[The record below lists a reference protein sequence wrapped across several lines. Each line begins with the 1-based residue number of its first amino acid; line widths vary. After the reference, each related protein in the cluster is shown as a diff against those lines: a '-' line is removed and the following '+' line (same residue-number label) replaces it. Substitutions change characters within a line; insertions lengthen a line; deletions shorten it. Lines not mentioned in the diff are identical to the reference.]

1 VIRTFFAAA
10 GQPPGSMCLAQT
22 LPKIP
27 VCRSH
32 SRGAADQF
40 IVVFENTR
48 KSFATYATYAAGG
61 NCLKYLIS
69 LVPGERIEPPTN
81 GLQKRC
87 LGPEQ
92 SQAVLLRPD
101 LIGLSHSAVPPD
113 PSVCHPVPN
122 NSVAN
127 SVATELG
134 HGAGI
139 AGIYNRATYAKEIPR
154 GARAVGE
161 ARRYSHQLTRRY

>member
-1 VIRTFFAAA
+1 LLP
-10 GQPPGSMCLAQT
+10 QGSPLGVCASLKRCR
-22 LPKIP
+22 KIP

-32 SRGAADQF
+32 SRGAADRF
-40 IVVFENTR
+40 IVVLENTR

-87 LGPEQ
+87 LGSEQ

-122 NSVAN
+122 NSVA
-127 SVATELG
+127 TELG

-139 AGIYNRATYAKEIPR
+139 AGIYNRAAYAKVIPR